1 MDNQLIDATL
11 QQLLATPHELRTPD
25 YVVASLSL
33 AAEAADATLNA
44 ATPLENELHALRGAL
59 EAMAVTHGM
68 QPVSCLQN
76 YPGTRSDL
84 YGSLRL
90 DEQHFG
96 AFGKTAA
103 EVVAGIRR
111 KLDDQ
116 AVPA

>member
-1 MDNQLIDATL
+1 MDNQLIDTAL

-25 YVVASLSL
+25 CTIAFLSL
-33 AAEAADATLNA
+33 AAEAAEGTLNA

-59 EAMAVTHGM
+59 EVMAVTHGM
-68 QPVSCLQN
+68 QPVSLLQN
-76 YPGTRSDL
+76 YPGTLSDL

-103 EVVAGIRR
+103 EVLSGIRR
-111 KLDDQ
+111 KLDERV
-116 AVPA
+116 VPA